1 MYNQNDIADDCEC
14 TEEISGTGC
23 LLFLSLVLIIAL
35 IIISPLVKWLFK
47 WLLK

>member
-23 LLFLSLVLIIAL
+23 LLFLSLVLFIAL
-35 IIISPLVKWLFK
+35 GLLSSLIK